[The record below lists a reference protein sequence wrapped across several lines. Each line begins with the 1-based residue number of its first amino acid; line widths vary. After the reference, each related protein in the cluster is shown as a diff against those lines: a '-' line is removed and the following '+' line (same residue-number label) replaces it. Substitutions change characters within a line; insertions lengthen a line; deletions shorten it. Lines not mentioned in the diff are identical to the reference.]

1 MADLSDEREEISS
14 GDETRTK
21 IVNGDAEMISH
32 EKISSTEKRGSV
44 NRDNEMN
51 GRQDTENGEVTDSEE
66 GEDDDDEEE
75 SEGSEEDSEE
85 ESTSEGTYD
94 SEDSEIEAERQR

>member
-1 MADLSDEREEISS
+1 MADLSDQREEISS
-14 GDETRTK
+14 GDETPN

-32 EKISSTEKRGSV
+32 GKISSTEKRGSV
-44 NRDNEMN
+44 NRDNEMSS
-51 GRQDTENGEVTDSEE
+51 RQDTENGEVTDSEE

-94 SEDSEIEAERQR
+94 SEDSELEAERQR

>member
-14 GDETRTK
+14 GDETRTE

-44 NRDNEMN
+44 NRGNEMN

-66 GEDDDDEEE
+66 GENDDDEEE

>member
-21 IVNGDAEMISH
+21 IVNGGAEMISH

-44 NRDNEMN
+44 NRGNEMN

>member
-44 NRDNEMN
+44 NRGNEMN

-94 SEDSEIEAERQR
+94 SEDSEIEGDRQR

>member
-44 NRDNEMN
+44 NRGNEMN
-51 GRQDTENGEVTDSEE
+51 GRQDTENGEVTDYEE
-66 GEDDDDEEE
+66 CEDDDDEEE

-94 SEDSEIEAERQR
+94 SEDSEIEADRQR

>member
-44 NRDNEMN
+44 NRGNEMN

-66 GEDDDDEEE
+66 GEDDDEEE

-94 SEDSEIEAERQR
+94 SEDSEIEAERER

>member
-21 IVNGDAEMISH
+21 IVNGAAEMISH

-44 NRDNEMN
+44 NRGNEMN

-94 SEDSEIEAERQR
+94 SEDSEIEADRQR